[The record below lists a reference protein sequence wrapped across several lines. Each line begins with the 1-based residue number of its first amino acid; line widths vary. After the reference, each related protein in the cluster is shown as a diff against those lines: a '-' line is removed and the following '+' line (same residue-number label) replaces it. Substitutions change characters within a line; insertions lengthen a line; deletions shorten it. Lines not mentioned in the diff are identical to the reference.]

1 MRSHTFSFPNFS
13 ISGKEKKYAPVQCEL
28 QAVTCVPIVSQKK
41 KNGNNLTLQRR
52 GSSNEIHYLGIVS
65 IDS

>member
-13 ISGKEKKYAPVQCEL
+13 ISGKGKKYAPVQCEL
-28 QAVTCVPIVSQKK
+28 QAVTCVPIVSQK